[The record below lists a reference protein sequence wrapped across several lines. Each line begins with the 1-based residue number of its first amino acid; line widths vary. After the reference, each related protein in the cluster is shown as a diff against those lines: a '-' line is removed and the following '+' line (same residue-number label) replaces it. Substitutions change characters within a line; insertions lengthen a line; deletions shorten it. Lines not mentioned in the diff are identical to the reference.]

1 MKPVVVLV
9 GRPNVGKSTLFNA
22 LTRSRDAIVADLPGL
37 TRDRQYGDGR
47 IGDRPYLI
55 VDTGGLAPDADTLGA
70 LAMRQ
75 TRQAIAE
82 ADALLFVVDGRA
94 GPTGAD
100 REIAAEL
107 RRSGLPVT
115 LAVNKAEGADP
126 DLIVAEF
133 HSLGLGAPVAVSA
146 AHQRGIERLMD
157 VVLAPLPIVVTEEP
171 DLARPRIAIAGRPN
185 VGKSTLANALLG
197 EDRLLVSEIAGTT
210 RDSVEIEIEARGQKY
225 LFVDTA
231 GLRRRARVDEPVEQF
246 SALKTLQAIERANV
260 VLLVLDAQVSLGE
273 QDATIAGQIL
283 EQGRALVLVI
293 NKWDGV
299 TESDKL
305 AFRRELDRRFPFLDF
320 AKPLFV
326 SARERMRTELIFP
339 AIDRAFASARMQL
352 ASPKLNR
359 VLQKAVQA
367 LPPPIAQ
374 GRRIRLKYAHQGGRN
389 PPLIVIHGAQ
399 TDALPESYR
408 RYLARTFQKAFQL
421 EGTPV
426 RIELRSGANPYDP
439 DR

>member
-37 TRDRQYGDGR
+37 TRDRQYGEGR
-47 IGDRPYLI
+47 VGDRPYLI
-55 VDTGGLAPDADTLGA
+55 VDTGGLAPEADTLGT

-94 GPTGAD
+94 GPTGVD
-100 REIAAEL
+100 QEIAAEL

-115 LAVNKAEGADP
+115 LAVNKAEGVDP
-126 DLIVAEF
+126 DLVVAEF
-133 HSLGLGAPVAVSA
+133 HGLGLGAPLAVSA
-146 AHQRGIERLMD
+146 AHQRGLDRLMET
-157 VVLAPLPIVVTEEP
+157 VLAPLPIVTVTEP
-171 DLARPRIAIAGRPN
+171 DLTRPRIAIAGRPN

-210 RDSVEIEIEARGQKY
+210 RDSVEVEIEGRGQKY

-231 GLRRRARVDEPVEQF
+231 GLRRRARVGEPVEQF
-246 SALKTLQAIERANV
+246 SALKTLQAIDSANV
-260 VLLVLDAQVSLGE
+260 VVLVLDGQAPLGE

-283 EQGRALVLVI
+283 EQGRALVLVV

-320 AKPLFV
+320 AKPLFI
-326 SARERMRTELIFP
+326 SALERTRTELIFP
-339 AIDRAFASARMQL
+339 AIDRAFASARTQL
-352 ASPKLNR
+352 SSPKLNR

-367 LPPPIAQ
+367 LPPPIAH

-408 RYLARTFQKAFQL
+408 RYLARSFQKAFQL

-439 DR
+439 RR